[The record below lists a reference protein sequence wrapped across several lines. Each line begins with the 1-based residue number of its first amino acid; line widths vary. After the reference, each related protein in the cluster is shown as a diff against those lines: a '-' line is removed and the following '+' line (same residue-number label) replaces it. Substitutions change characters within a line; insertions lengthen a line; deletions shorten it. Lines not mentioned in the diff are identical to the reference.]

1 MTNKNLV
8 DLSFPKKKERERE
21 ITKILHEIL
30 PPDLVL
36 FHTDERSSVLNHVF
50 PRRKTSDRD
59 AKGHR
64 RSRRRRR
71 LGFLLFRSESIHVPA
86 STIHIRRKREKK
98 KKKKEKGEENIGRG
112 RIGEQAR
119 KEDPDVEEGF
129 KERRFRQP
137 LGIRSPCFSKCFFI
151 NSHLNDFRL
160 PSLVPPSLSLS
171 LTAHLTP
178 LPLPFPSVEYI
189 PPPQ

>member
-30 PPDLVL
+30 PPSDLVL

-86 STIHIRRKREKK
+86 STIHIRRKRERKK
-98 KKKKEKGEENIGRG
+98 KKRKRG
-112 RIGEQAR
+112 RKISVAAASVSKQGR
-119 KEDPDVEEGF
+119 RIPTWKKVLRNVGF
-129 KERRFRQP
+129 V
-137 LGIRSPCFSKCFFI
+137 
-151 NSHLNDFRL
+151 SHLASVRRAFRNAFL
-160 PSLVPPSLSLS
+160 
-171 LTAHLTP
+171 LTRT
-178 LPLPFPSVEYI
+178 
-189 PPPQ
+189 